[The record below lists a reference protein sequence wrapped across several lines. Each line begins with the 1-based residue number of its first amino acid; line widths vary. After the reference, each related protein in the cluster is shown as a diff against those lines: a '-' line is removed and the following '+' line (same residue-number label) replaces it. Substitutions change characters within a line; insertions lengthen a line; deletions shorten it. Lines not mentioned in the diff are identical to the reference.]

1 MALSSNP
8 ASTLAAPRGKLYWGL
23 RRQLFFIRQRLF
35 AVSSFLLLD
44 NMSGGRLRA
53 ALLRLN
59 GATVG
64 KGCFV
69 RGGLQIQEGFGL
81 VLGDGVFVNAG
92 CCFDLSAPIVI
103 GSRAQLAYQVTLVT
117 GGHEIGTHASRAG
130 SHRPAPIH
138 IGEGAWI
145 GARATVLPGVA
156 IGAGAVVAAGTL
168 VTKDVPPDTLVAGV
182 PAKPVRVLTP

>member
-1 MALSSNP
+1 MAQS
-8 ASTLAAPRGKLYWGL
+8 STLDVPRGKLYWSL
-23 RRQLFFIRQRLF
+23 RRQLFFTQHRLF
-35 AVSSFLLLD
+35 SVFSFLLLD
-44 NMSGGRLRA
+44 NTSGGQLRA

-69 RGGLQIQEGFGL
+69 RGGLQIQEGFAL
-81 VLGDGVFVNAG
+81 VLGDEVFINAS

-117 GGHEIGTHASRAG
+117 GGHEIGTRESRAG
-130 SHRPAPIH
+130 AHRPAPIH
-138 IGEGAWI
+138 IGEGVWI
-145 GARATVLPGVA
+145 GARAIVLPGVT
-156 IGAGAVVAAGTL
+156 IGAGAVVAAGAL

-182 PAKPVRVLTP
+182 PAKPVRALEP